1 MSARLLRIS
10 LRGSREEDPEDSGL
24 LLSGSA
30 YRRTEKEERL
40 LCTLL
45 HAEQQRSEK
54 KAAENPDFCCRTTR
68 SSFRFLLQRGCEE
81 EERFPPFFS
90 QVAENPDSQRIRCFR
105 LRTGLPSV
113 VFVTA
118 GTSPTTASS
127 RVAFCSRQSLRGT
140 VDRQTLKLFLLLL
153 FQRWFEYFLRQ
164 FCGHGQ
170 KDVEGPVPLEI
181 GKTRTIRPQ
190 AKENWWSLMDS
201 NKMVAGAR
209 ACLIE
214 LLELVLNAIGIVYD
228 CSNIVRQQSCTGHY
242 SRQAALI
249 CLECFRMFHSCGCC
263 FVPMF
268 GETEH
273 DSSQQLT
280 SVPIEEQ
287 LDAFGR
293 VLDVGKAKYGRLFCV
308 EVAIKW
314 IWNDQNPDVN
324 LTKTAGLKAL
334 LLTQFI
340 GKRKWMTWKMESAR

>member
-118 GTSPTTASS
+118 GTWPERKEGLGCRQNRKRRRKKIEPGLDQVLSS
-127 RVAFCSRQSLRGT
+127 S
-140 VDRQTLKLFLLLL
+140 
-153 FQRWFEYFLRQ
+153 
-164 FCGHGQ
+164 
-170 KDVEGPVPLEI
+170 
-181 GKTRTIRPQ
+181 
-190 AKENWWSLMDS
+190 WS
-201 NKMVAGAR
+201 
-209 ACLIE
+209 
-214 LLELVLNAIGIVYD
+214 VL
-228 CSNIVRQQSCTGHY
+228 T
-242 SRQAALI
+242 
-249 CLECFRMFHSCGCC
+249 
-263 FVPMF
+263 
-268 GETEH
+268 
-273 DSSQQLT
+273 
-280 SVPIEEQ
+280 
-287 LDAFGR
+287 
-293 VLDVGKAKYGRLFCV
+293 
-308 EVAIKW
+308 
-314 IWNDQNPDVN
+314 
-324 LTKTAGLKAL
+324 
-334 LLTQFI
+334 
-340 GKRKWMTWKMESAR
+340 